1 MSNRAIYATIKQ
13 IHDDNWSVH
22 YVDVDD
28 SGTGIVETLSSACNN
43 YDKDEVSQFFEDV
56 CTKTSGINKIGVLT
70 GEIQEIDGSI
80 LAMSNSSIY
89 ADVHSSIKNDDDKS
103 KPEAKTFSSLNE
115 CLDFVSEMTGDGV
128 NAVLVKSDDMVDF
141 FWFYSGKDEVPFAE
155 EVVSDEGWGSVCEIT
170 DVPAGE
176 WFGADVWT
184 LAYFYVNAVFER

>member
-1 MSNRAIYATIKQ
+1 MSDQAIYATIKQ
-13 IHDDNWSVH
+13 IHDDQWSVH

-28 SGTGIVETLSSACNN
+28 SGADIVETLSSACNN

-70 GEIQEIDGSI
+70 GEIQEINGSI
-80 LAMSNSSIY
+80 LALSNSSIY
-89 ADVHSSIKNDDDKS
+89 ADVQSSVKNDGE
-103 KPEAKTFSSLNE
+103 PETKTLSGLNE
-115 CLDFVSEMTGDGV
+115 CLDFVSSKTGDGV
-128 NAVLVKSDDMVDF
+128 SAVLVKSDDMVDF
-141 FWFYSGKDEVPFAE
+141 FWFYSGKNEVPFAE
-155 EVVSDEGWGSVCEIT
+155 EVTLVEGWGSVCEIT

>member
-1 MSNRAIYATIKQ
+1 MSNRAVYATIKQ

-28 SGTGIVETLSSACNN
+28 SGADIVEILSSACNN

-56 CTKTSGINKIGVLT
+56 CTKTSGVNKIGVLT

-80 LAMSNSSIY
+80 LALSNSSIY
-89 ADVHSSIKNDDDKS
+89 ADVRSSVKNDD
-103 KPEAKTFSSLNE
+103 KPETKTFSSLNE
-115 CLDFVSEMTGDGV
+115 CLDFISEMTGDGV

-155 EVVSDEGWGSVCEIT
+155 EVIPDEGWGSVCEIT

>member
-1 MSNRAIYATIKQ
+1 MSNQAIYATIKQ
-13 IHDDNWSVH
+13 SQDNQWSVH

-28 SGTGIVETLSSACNN
+28 SGTDIVETLSSACNN

-70 GEIQEIDGSI
+70 GEIQEINGSI
-80 LAMSNSSIY
+80 LALSNSSIY
-89 ADVHSSIKNDDDKS
+89 ADVQSSVKNDGE
-103 KPEAKTFSSLNE
+103 PETKTLSSLNE
-115 CLDFVSEMTGDGV
+115 CLDFVSSKTGDGV
-128 NAVLVKSDDMVDF
+128 SAVLVKSDDMVDF
-141 FWFYSGKDEVPFAE
+141 FWFYSGKNEVPFAE
-155 EVVSDEGWGSVCEIT
+155 EVTPVEGWGSVCEIT

>member
-1 MSNRAIYATIKQ
+1 MSDQAIYATIKQ
-13 IHDDNWSVH
+13 IQDNQWSVH

-28 SGTGIVETLSSACNN
+28 SGADIVETLSSACNK
-43 YDKDEVSQFFEDV
+43 YDKDKVSQFFENI

-80 LAMSNSSIY
+80 LALSNSSIY
-89 ADVHSSIKNDDDKS
+89 ADVRSSVKNDG
-103 KPEAKTFSSLNE
+103 KPEVKTLGSLNE
-115 CLDFVSEMTGDGV
+115 CLDFISEMTGDGV